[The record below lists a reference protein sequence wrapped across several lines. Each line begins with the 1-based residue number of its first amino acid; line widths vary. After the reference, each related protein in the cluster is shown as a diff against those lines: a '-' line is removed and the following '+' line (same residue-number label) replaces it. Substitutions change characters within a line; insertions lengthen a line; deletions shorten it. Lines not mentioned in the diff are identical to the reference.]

1 MPLCGPTPEPDQ
13 ELISVTSPEP
23 VPVSSCSPTLNDGYR
38 FDIEE
43 YGAKTDEKCED
54 INGHPDDQK
63 SSTSWYAMPLCG
75 PTPRS
80 TTGINCQDT
89 NPLVNEAFAVN
100 NFMSEVDLP
109 SESTDNYQHNIPV
122 QEFQGSSGTKEPA
135 NEDQPSTSPEKNLEQ
150 DPDQIPDIENEL
162 ETREERE
169 RKLLENN
176 IKHLYK
182 SHIKVLKW
190 TIQPSNISVH
200 ESVTTQRTVNRKPS
214 TCKRKLFESEISNT
228 ETAPRRKK
236 TTFDLVVQL
245 LGPSSDV
252 DDCIKYRELKLKH
265 PGHKSFVS
273 AFDQSFTKLQI
284 EVSKRYFALKDKT
297 AKDEGKEN
305 RENL

>member
-1 MPLCGPTPEPDQ
+1 ME
-13 ELISVTSPEP
+13 
-23 VPVSSCSPTLNDGYR
+23 DGNMI
-38 FDIEE
+38 FHD
-43 YGAKTDEKCED
+43 G
-54 INGHPDDQK
+54 PDDEPFHIEGPDMHHFR
-63 SSTSWYAMPLCG
+63 SSSYKEEHQQLKDIWEKVIENYKRNIITLPLQRIKTFDKDG
-75 PTPRS
+75 KVVYITPTE
-80 TTGINCQDT
+80 T
-89 NPLVNEAFAVN
+89 
-100 NFMSEVDLP
+100 DLP

-150 DPDQIPDIENEL
+150 DPYQIPDIENEL

-176 IKHLYK
+176 NIKHLYK
-182 SHIKVLKW
+182 SHIK
-190 TIQPSNISVH
+190 
-200 ESVTTQRTVNRKPS
+200 
-214 TCKRKLFESEISNT
+214 
-228 ETAPRRKK
+228 APRRKK

-273 AFDQSFTKLQI
+273 AFDQSFSKLQI

-297 AKDEGKEN
+297 AKDDGKEN
-305 RENL
+305 RENLLADKEIAQKLLDHWGVYYF